1 MCFIDLVLFFTCREL
16 KLQREHDYY
25 TNKLH
30 DRQKKFQAE
39 LDIVAKQLRDFSSK
53 DRMSEAE
60 TYMRELTEITEKLE
74 QFQEEVWTQSSHFQ
88 TLCLGSI
95 GMDNDIGESFYNE
108 TVEHF
113 SIFPIRENSWVKKI
127 GETQHGY
134 VTRGDW

>member
-1 MCFIDLVLFFTCREL
+1 MCFIDLVIFFLCREL

-74 QFQEEVWTQSSHFQ
+74 QFQEEVYKPGQ
-88 TLCLGSI
+88 
-95 GMDNDIGESFYNE
+95 Y
-108 TVEHF
+108 
-113 SIFPIRENSWVKKI
+113 PILKK
-127 GETQHGY
+127 
-134 VTRGDW
+134 